1 MSSVSDEL
9 QTAWQHHQS
18 GNLHQAEQIYRQVL
32 EANPQHPR
40 ALHLL
45 GLLGLQAGRHQAA
58 IDLINRSLALN
69 AAQPMAHFH
78 LGIAYHSSGKLAEAV
93 ASYQQA
99 ARLQPELADVHNNL
113 GNALREQGR
122 FDEAISSYQQALR
135 IKPDFAHACNN
146 LGIVLAQ
153 KGQLNEAVAAF
164 QKALQLQPDY
174 AVAYSNLGLALGK
187 QGKPGEAMAA
197 FREAIRVQ
205 PGYAEA
211 YHNLGN
217 AQRQMGHFAK
227 AVESYEQAIQLQLN
241 IPEVHDNLGIA
252 LSHLGRF
259 DEAVASLRTA
269 LKINPEF
276 AEAYNTLGNTL
287 QKQGRFEEG
296 AEAVEQAL
304 RLKPQFAEAHNTLG
318 VIRSQQRRLTEALD
332 SYQKALQL
340 KPDHAEAHLNRG
352 MVWLQQG
359 ALEAGWAEF
368 EWRFGCRNYPPRP
381 FRQPRWDGS
390 ALSGRS
396 ILLHAE
402 MGLGDT
408 IHFVRYAPLVKERG
422 GRVVVEAQAVLLPL
436 LARTRGIDQLV
447 ARDAPLPEFDVHA
460 PLLSVPYLLGTTLA
474 TIPADIPYV
483 FPDPE
488 LVEQWRRE
496 LSAVAGFKVGVAWCG
511 SATYP
516 GDTQRSIPVRH
527 FAPLACVAG
536 VHLCSLQKGPGSE
549 ELQALE
555 GRFPVT
561 DLASRL
567 DEKTGAFMDTAAAM
581 KSLDLIVTADTSIG
595 HLAGALGVPV
605 WLALG
610 LTPHWPWFL
619 HRESTPWYPMHR
631 LFRRDAAESWDDV
644 FERMA
649 AALRQRLQAPP
660 AAQTVLTEV
669 APGELIDKITILQ
682 IKSERMTDQAKLH
695 NVKVELATLLATR
708 DRATPAS
715 EELTRLTD
723 GLKGVNEA
731 LWEIEDEIRVCERN
745 KDFGEKFIELARSVY
760 KTNDRRAALK
770 RQVNDLLGSR
780 LIEEKD
786 YKPYD

>member
-1 MSSVSDEL
+1 
-9 QTAWQHHQS
+9 
-18 GNLHQAEQIYRQVL
+18 L
-32 EANPQHPR
+32 EE
-40 ALHLL
+40 AL
-45 GLLGLQAGRHQAA
+45 
-58 IDLINRSLALN
+58 
-69 AAQPMAHFH
+69 
-78 LGIAYHSSGKLAEAV
+78 
-93 ASYQQA
+93 ASYQ
-99 ARLQPELADVHNNL
+99 N
-113 GNALREQGR
+113 
-122 FDEAISSYQQALR
+122 
-135 IKPDFAHACNN
+135 
-146 LGIVLAQ
+146 
-153 KGQLNEAVAAF
+153 
-164 QKALQLQPDY
+164 
-174 AVAYSNLGLALGK
+174 
-187 QGKPGEAMAA
+187 
-197 FREAIRVQ
+197 
-205 PGYAEA
+205 
-211 YHNLGN
+211 
-217 AQRQMGHFAK
+217 
-227 AVESYEQAIQLQLN
+227 
-241 IPEVHDNLGIA
+241 
-252 LSHLGRF
+252 
-259 DEAVASLRTA
+259 
-269 LKINPEF
+269 
-276 AEAYNTLGNTL
+276 
-287 QKQGRFEEG
+287 
-296 AEAVEQAL
+296 
-304 RLKPQFAEAHNTLG
+304 
-318 VIRSQQRRLTEALD
+318 
-332 SYQKALQL
+332 ALQL

-368 EWRFGCRNYPPRP
+368 EWRFGCRNYPPRA
-381 FRQPRWDGS
+381 FHQPPWDGS
-390 ALSGRS
+390 ALSGRT

-422 GRVVVEAQAVLLPL
+422 GRVVVEAQAVLLPI

-447 ARDAPLPEFDVHA
+447 ARDVPLPEFDVHA

-474 TIPADIPYV
+474 TIPADVPYV

-488 LVEQWRRE
+488 LVERWRRE
-496 LSAVAGFKVGVAWCG
+496 MSAVGGFKVGIAWRG

-516 GDTQRSIPVRH
+516 GDTQRSIPLRH
-527 FAPLACVAG
+527 FGPLAGVAG
-536 VHLCSLQKGPGSE
+536 VQLFSLQKGPGSE

-567 DEKTGAFMDTAAAM
+567 DEKTGAFMDTAAVM
-581 KSLDLIVTADTSIG
+581 KSLDLIITADTSIG

-631 LFRRDAAESWDDV
+631 LFRRDASETWDDL

-649 AALRQRLQAPP
+649 GALGQRLQAPP
-660 AAQTVLTEV
+660 SAQTILTEV

-682 IKSERMTDQAKLH
+682 IKSERMTDPAKLH

-708 DRATPAS
+708 DRAMPAS

-731 LWEIEDEIRVCERN
+731 LWDIEDEIRVCERN
-745 KDFGEKFIELARSVY
+745 KDFGERFIELARSVY

-770 RQVNDLLGSR
+770 RRVNDLLGSR